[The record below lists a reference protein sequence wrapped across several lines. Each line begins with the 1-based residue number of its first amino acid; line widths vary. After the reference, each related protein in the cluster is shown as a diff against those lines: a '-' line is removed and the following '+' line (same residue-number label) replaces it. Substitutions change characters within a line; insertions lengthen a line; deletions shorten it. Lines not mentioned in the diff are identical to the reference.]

1 MPKFHFQEKV
11 NSNVKIGVQLR
22 KAYTPEELETKG
34 KWSAIVRFKGMKEP
48 HIESLGI
55 RYANGAET
63 YKYLAKKK
71 AEEIGMEVYQRNK
84 KGDASQKAYI
94 RILTAEWIEETRIL
108 TEANEDRKANGL
120 APIHEVKG
128 GRGYWDTR
136 THGVYERICNNYLY
150 GFYKTLNTGRDE
162 ADIRT
167 IAPQDLDTITKYV
180 LDNPSRDLRL
190 KGRDASPSLILK
202 IITVLR
208 HIHRYAYDKKIIDRV
223 PQIQR
228 PKTQMLER
236 ARRPLTDDEYRRMV
250 EWSRE
255 RYQSDE
261 GFGEFH
267 YRDDDGNLRT
277 EKVDTYRDYQYLFH
291 LWILV
296 IANCGIRP
304 PTSGTEH
311 TMMKW
316 SHYHYNEKTNSAVL
330 ERPNEKGKPPYKA
343 VVMREAI
350 PYWDALRK
358 FQEDRGIYRPD
369 GYVFAHPIGMEK
381 RARGWKKGEPIKNF
395 RKQWKTMLEELG
407 LDAPSNALGKDRLV
421 PYSLRSY
428 FITKRLEEG
437 GVDIHKL
444 ANSTGTSIDVI
455 MAHYYKFQTEKEY
468 EELVKGGYK
477 RPASLK
483 PKYNEHGY
491 YIGHEEG

>member
-34 KWSAIVRFKGMKEP
+34 KWSAIVRFTGMKEP

-84 KGDASQKAYI
+84 KGDASEKAYI
-94 RILTAEWIEETRIL
+94 RILTAQWIEETRIL
-108 TEANEDRKANGL
+108 AEANEDRKADGL
-120 APIHEVKG
+120 PPIHEIKG
-128 GRGYWDTR
+128 GRGYWDKR
-136 THGVYERICNNYLY
+136 THGIYQRICDNYLY
-150 GFYKTLNTGRDE
+150 GFYKTLKTGRDE

-167 IAPQDLDTITKYV
+167 IAPQDLDKITRYV
-180 LDNPSRDLRL
+180 LENPSRELRL

-208 HIHRYAYDKKIIDRV
+208 HIYRYAYEKKLVDGI
-223 PQIQR
+223 PAIQR
-228 PKTQMLER
+228 PKSQMKER
-236 ARRPLTDDEYRRMV
+236 ARRVLEDKDYQRII
-250 EWSRE
+250 EWTRE

-261 GFGEFH
+261 GLGQFH
-267 YRDDDGNLRT
+267 YIDDDGNKIIER
-277 EKVDTYRDYQYLFH
+277 VDTYRDYQYLFH

-316 SHYHYNEKTNSAVL
+316 SHYHYDKDRNMAVL
-330 ERPNEKGKPPYKA
+330 DRPNEKGHSYKA
-343 VVMREAI
+343 AILPHAI

-381 RARGWKKGEPIKNF
+381 RSRGWKKGEPIKNF

-407 LDAPSNALGKDRLV
+407 LDAPSNALGKDRIT

-437 GVDIHKL
+437 DVQIHKL
-444 ANSTGTSIDVI
+444 ANSTGTSYDVI
-455 MAHYYKFQTEKEY
+455 MAHYYKFATEKEY
-468 EELVKGGYK
+468 ANLVKGDYTRDTK
-477 RPASLK
+477 LK
-483 PKYNEHGY
+483 PQYNKDGY
-491 YIGHEEG
+491 YIGHTE